1 MQRDSYLAL
10 DALYLQSQNAL
21 EVIELENEKYET
33 LMGDFQSN
41 VVNYTGTGEVAT
53 SLKNYVMRIR
63 RLVAWM
69 GLLMIL
75 MRQSSGKHQT

>member
-63 RLVAWM
+63 RKKLFITVT
-69 GLLMIL
+69 GQRRI
-75 MRQSSGKHQT
+75 SFIE